1 MATRGEI
8 RGRIAECKD
17 DLALVRQAL
26 RDIARGKKQSYGVGT
41 RQAAAY
47 AMGISDLLAWQKRL
61 EAEIAGLEADL
72 AGTARR
78 VCMHF
83 TPRF

>member
-1 MATRGEI
+1 MATRVEI
-8 RGRIAECKD
+8 QERIAECKD

-47 AMGISDLLAWQKRL
+47 AMSISDLLAWQKKL
-61 EAEIAGLEADL
+61 QAEIADLEADL
-72 AGTARR
+72 SGTTRR
-78 VCMHF
+78 VCLHF

>member
-1 MATRGEI
+1 MATRVEI
-8 RGRIAECKD
+8 QERIAECKD
-17 DLALVRQAL
+17 DLALARQAL
-26 RDIARGKKQSYGVGT
+26 RDIARGKKQSYAVGT

-47 AMGISDLLAWQKRL
+47 AMSISDLLAWKKRI
-61 EAEIAGLEADL
+61 EEEIAGLEADL

-78 VCMHF
+78 VCLHF